1 MPHTPGPWKWPL
13 DPSDLRSKKGDTI
26 LGSLQGPD
34 GGSVLHVDY
43 CDGMIAAYEFADA
56 RLIAQA
62 PAMYELL
69 KEISDRS
76 VFTDTSGLPIAMCLF
91 CGAIGRGHEK
101 DCRLAAVLKA
111 VEGECPPPNTTD

>member
-1 MPHTPGPWKWPL
+1 MESADSILTIDFGEISVDVPL
-13 DPSDLRSKKGDTI
+13 RMVAK
-26 LGSLQGPD
+26 
-34 GGSVLHVDY
+34 
-43 CDGMIAAYEFADA
+43 
-56 RLIAQA
+56 A